1 MKIARATKS
10 NVYQFIKYS
19 RTNAKDHD
27 DSFLPDDDFVPD
39 ELHPAYLLTEEEDI
53 VGAVCL
59 IRTKPLTDQNRGRF
73 MIYHSKTGS
82 DDAYRKLLEA
92 ILPDTRDLSYIYLFI
107 PEKKTGTRK
116 IWERLGFAVERYSY
130 QLKRVGDIP
139 PGIDLPEGYSFSHM
153 EKYDTTKISALCTL
167 LNLNFADMNG
177 HVDTS
182 EREIAELFSSPTY
195 IPEGVILLNFN
206 DEPIGT
212 VQVCIDEDDKSATAI
227 EMLSVHP
234 GHRKKGLG
242 RLLLRKSL
250 EFSVS
255 KSYSEIYLSVN
266 AENEGA
272 VSLYLSEGFKK
283 QKVFV
288 CYGMRL

>member
-1 MKIARATKS
+1 MQIARVTRSAAH
-10 NVYQFIKYS
+10 QFITYCRNYGKE
-19 RTNAKDHD
+19 HD

-39 ELHPAYLLTEEEDI
+39 ESHPAYLLTEKEDI
-53 VGAVCL
+53 IGAVCL
-59 IRTKPLTDQNRGRF
+59 IRTKPFTDLGRGRF
-73 MIYHSKTGS
+73 MIFHSNMESEGV
-82 DDAYRKLLEA
+82 YRKLLEA
-92 ILPDTRDLSYIYLFI
+92 VSSDIGDLSYIYLFI
-107 PEKKTGTRK
+107 PENRHHTRK
-116 IWERLGFAVERYSY
+116 IWEQLGFAVERYSY
-130 QLKRVGDIP
+130 QLKRIGDIAQTP
-139 PGIDLPEGYSFSHM
+139 DLPEGYSFSHL
-153 EKYDTTKISALCTL
+153 ERHDTAKISTLCAL
-167 LNLNFADMNG
+167 LNLNFTDMNG
-177 HVDTS
+177 HVETS
-182 EREIAELFSSPTY
+182 EREIEQLFSSPTY

-255 KSYSEIYLSVN
+255 KNYNEIYLSVN
-266 AENEGA
+266 AENERA

-283 QKVFV
+283 QRVYV